1 MSFLTKESKSQ
12 TNMLNKSGPGIE
24 PWETPN
30 NIPSQELHD
39 EFILVLCSLSERK
52 LCINFDVDKLKPYP
66 FNFAIIRSC
75 GRQSK
80 ALRRS
85 VRRALNVLPLSIHFC
100 PFFYHG

>member
-39 EFILVLCSLSERK
+39 EFILVLCSL
-52 LCINFDVDKLKPYP
+52 
-66 FNFAIIRSC
+66 
-75 GRQSK
+75 
-80 ALRRS
+80 
-85 VRRALNVLPLSIHFC
+85 
-100 PFFYHG
+100 